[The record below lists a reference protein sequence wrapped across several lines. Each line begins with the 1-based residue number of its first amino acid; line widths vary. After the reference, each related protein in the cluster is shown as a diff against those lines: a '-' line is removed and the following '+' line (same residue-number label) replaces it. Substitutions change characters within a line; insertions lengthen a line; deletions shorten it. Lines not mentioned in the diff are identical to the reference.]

1 MTLTI
6 PFVNPRWR
14 GAPTQR
20 DNSSGAALKRG
31 LAGVEKGTAI
41 GCSRPGIAGMGP
53 VHACHGGRAD
63 LDTYANAWLE
73 SEGKRMDD
81 SMGKGWM
88 IPWGKGNPV
97 SAGPPVAS
105 ASCQLGCLRWWP
117 YQWESTGEE
126 LIHCLAREAR
136 DSEPC
141 PGLRRGCVRFRFGIC
156 LGGRGCLEKLPP
168 IWAFFFSDL
177 LKRNL
182 SKKNNN

>member
-81 SMGKGWM
+81 SMGKREPG
-88 IPWGKGNPV
+88 
-97 SAGPPVAS
+97 
-105 ASCQLGCLRWWP
+105 QRW
-117 YQWESTGEE
+117 S
-126 LIHCLAREAR
+126 
-136 DSEPC
+136 PC
-141 PGLRRGCVRFRFGIC
+141 GLRLVPAWMFAVVALSVRVNWRRTYPLLGPRGSGFRTWSW
-156 LGGRGCLEKLPP
+156 LEA
-168 IWAFFFSDL
+168 WVCAF
-177 LKRNL
+177 
-182 SKKNNN
+182 